1 MTKTPAEL
9 NAEWERIAA
18 DLGEGIVTAVE
29 RAEADA
35 AANAV
40 KTEREAIA
48 AWLEWFGRET
58 AFPGSFHALAV
69 AVKQGDYP
77 RDLPGREERDEG
89 LREEGRREEREATVA
104 WLRTREGQIENW
116 PPGGVNEISLTYNII
131 ADDIERGEHRREGEP

>member
-48 AWLEWFGRET
+48 SWLEWFGRET

-77 RDLPGREERDEG
+77 RDLPGREERDER
-89 LREEGRREEREATVA
+89 LREEGRSEEREATLAFLNDLATVA
-104 WLRTREGQIENW
+104 EDAPLVATNFRSA
-116 PPGGVNEISLTYNII
+116 V
-131 ADDIERGEHRREGEP
+131 DHIERGEHRREEEK